1 VAQFGSRT
9 NSVSQNL
16 SAVQD
21 PQGNLIV
28 SPDNSFGASPL
39 GIAARTQALYGIPN
53 ANFNLLPPESTAE
66 IATGN
71 ELPYWQIVNL
81 GAITATMTFDETAQ
95 AWGVLIDPS
104 SAGSGDS
111 LSLTTRSYLLN
122 DSNLSL
128 RQKAFA
134 SITKVGTMATSQW
147 NLVMNATYYDS
158 AGSALSTYA
167 IGTANSGTTWTSI
180 NGFTTT
186 GTAVIDAAAQY
197 LDLDLTLTTTTAVTG
212 TAKVDLN
219 SVLLQTSTGGGG
231 GAQSF
236 LITEEFTTSG
246 TFTWPTGVDYLVAAV
261 GIGAGAGGEG
271 GASRWQIGLGT
282 TTNSGNIK
290 VDGNAQGNSGPWVI
304 ARDIPR
310 GTSTSLVIG
319 IGAGGAGGAGGTL
332 SKAAGT
338 YIADGTALGGAG
350 GIGGLTTIGNYYTL
364 GSATNSTVIA
374 GTTFG
379 DSRLTGASGAGASLF
394 GTVVPYYPYTP
405 TTFGTGQSGGS
416 SVTNTFAGTTT
427 GYTAFPSTALAGT
440 GVAGSTGAGGAS
452 AFGSAG
458 KTGTVQTSSVG
469 TTTQMAANN
478 SGGGAGRSLAQYVNG
493 TARTTGNTITMTASN
508 GGSAAYYGAGGGAG
522 GVVCLSVGGTAY
534 GKASDWTLTGG
545 NGGNGQPG
553 YVVLVY
559 VA

>member
-1 VAQFGSRT
+1 MAQFGSRT

-53 ANFNLLPPESTAE
+53 ANFNLLPPDSTAE

-180 NGFTTT
+180 NGFTTS
-186 GTAVIDAAAQY
+186 GTAAIDAAAQY

-236 LITEEFTTSG
+236 VITETFTTSG
-246 TFTWPTGVDYLVAAV
+246 TFTVPTGVDYVTVLGISAGGGGQSGVVVGAAAGGAGDSNAHSAGGASGYWALRRDIYVGDVASVSV
-261 GIGAGAGGEG
+261 GIGAGGVGGTARTVSKGSGATTSPIGGTTIVSFPGAAGATTFGSYLSIPGPGTSGAGGTPTGVYGLESVADTNANGANHAIAAYVQAPFTTFVSTGNAGTNASGSGGAGTSTVGAGAPTGTAIAGNGGGGAGGRSGATPTVVAAGTAGNGGGGSGG
-271 GASRWQIGLGT
+271 GASLRTISAGSQTIVAT
-282 TTNSGNIK
+282 
-290 VDGNAQGNSGPWVI
+290 
-304 ARDIPR
+304 
-310 GTSTSLVIG
+310 
-319 IGAGGAGGAGGTL
+319 GGAGGAGV
-332 SKAAGT
+332 A
-338 YIADGTALGGAG
+338 
-350 GIGGLTTIGNYYTL
+350 
-364 GSATNSTVIA
+364 NS
-374 GTTFG
+374 
-379 DSRLTGASGAGASLF
+379 
-394 GTVVPYYPYTP
+394 
-405 TTFGTGQSGGS
+405 
-416 SVTNTFAGTTT
+416 
-427 GYTAFPSTALAGT
+427 
-440 GVAGSTGAGGAS
+440 
-452 AFGSAG
+452 
-458 KTGTVQTSSVG
+458 
-469 TTTQMAANN
+469 
-478 SGGGAGRSLAQYVNG
+478 
-493 TARTTGNTITMTASN
+493 
-508 GGSAAYYGAGGGAG
+508 GAGGGG
-522 GVVCLSVGGTAY
+522 GGDAAISVSSGTNTHWN
-534 GKASDWTLTGG
+534 SCTLTITSGKGG
-545 NGGNGQPG
+545 DGGSGLI
-553 YVVLVY
+553 VVSY
-559 VA
+559 IA

>member
-1 VAQFGSRT
+1 MAQFGSRT
-9 NSVSQNL
+9 TSVSQNL

-53 ANFNLLPPESTAE
+53 ANFNLLPEDSTAE

-71 ELPYWQIVNL
+71 ELPYWKIVNL
-81 GAITATMTFDETAQ
+81 GAITATMSFDETAQ

-134 SITKVGTMATSQW
+134 SITKIGTMATSQW
-147 NLVMNATYYDS
+147 DLVMNATYYDS

-186 GTAVIDAAAQY
+186 GTAIIDAAAQY

-236 LITEEFTTSG
+236 LITETFTSSG
-246 TFTWPTGVDYLVAAV
+246 TFTVPTGVNYVDVV
-261 GIGAGAGGEG
+261 GIGAGGGGMGGAINVGSATTRITSATTAEG
-271 GASRWQIGLGT
+271 GAQAYWALRREIYV
-282 TTNSGNIK
+282 GN
-290 VDGNAQGNSGPWVI
+290 VSSV
-304 ARDIPR
+304 
-310 GTSTSLVIG
+310 TVG
-319 IGAGGAGGAGGTL
+319 IGAGGTGGTARTFTKASGTITQSEFSATNGGSAGATTFGTYLSIPGANGASPGDAPTGWYGLDSVAGSGAQVGGSAITHPVAKLYSGAPFTTFVSGTANAGTAGTGSGGTGTASAGGAGGTAL
-332 SKAAGT
+332 GIAGIGG
-338 YIADGTALGGAG
+338 YSFRGTAASSSSVTTGGAG
-350 GIGGLTTIGNYYTL
+350 G
-364 GSATNSTVIA
+364 
-374 GTTFG
+374 
-379 DSRLTGASGAGASLF
+379 
-394 GTVVPYYPYTP
+394 
-405 TTFGTGQSGGS
+405 
-416 SVTNTFAGTTT
+416 
-427 GYTAFPSTALAGT
+427 
-440 GVAGSTGAGGAS
+440 
-452 AFGSAG
+452 
-458 KTGTVQTSSVG
+458 
-469 TTTQMAANN
+469 
-478 SGGGAGRSLAQYVNG
+478 GGG
-493 TARTTGNTITMTASN
+493 
-508 GGSAAYYGAGGGAG
+508 GGGAG
-522 GVVCLSVGGTAY
+522 GSSMRYINGASQTIVATGGGGGNAIANTGSGGGGGGNVAVAASGTANY
-534 GKASDWTLTGG
+534 SSATITATTGKGGDGASGFI
-545 NGGNGQPG
+545 
-553 YVVLVY
+553 VVAY
-559 VA
+559 IA